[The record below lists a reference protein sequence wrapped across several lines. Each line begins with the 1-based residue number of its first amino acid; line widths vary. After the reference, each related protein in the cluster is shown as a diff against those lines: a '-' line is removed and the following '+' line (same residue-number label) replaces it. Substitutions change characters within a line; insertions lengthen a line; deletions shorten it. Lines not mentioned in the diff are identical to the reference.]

1 MSEKPPFTYCGVDLF
16 GSFLVKDGEKEVKR
30 YGALYICLSSR
41 AIHIEVVYSLSTDSF
56 IMSLKRIVGCR
67 GNVMMIRSDN
77 GSNLVGASAELSC
90 AFQEMDHIKIGNFLK
105 ENGGE
110 WMIWKRNPPLSSNMG
125 GVWERQ
131 IWSARAIL
139 NSLLKTHGSSLSD
152 ESLQTLLV
160 EVEAII
166 NSRPLTTDVLSDV
179 TSLAPLSPVNLLTMK
194 SKVVMPPPGHFTSPD
209 RYCRKQWRRVQHLLN
224 EFWNRWRKEVLLTLQ
239 NRGKWNK
246 QQRNCKVGDV
256 VLLKEDAEHNQW
268 PMAKIVAVNSD
279 AKGDVHSIKILVGAA
294 NKSDNSIRYLER
306 PVNKLVVLVENED
319 DDN

>member
-1 MSEKPPFTYCGVDLF
+1 
-16 GSFLVKDGEKEVKR
+16 
-30 YGALYICLSSR
+30 
-41 AIHIEVVYSLSTDSF
+41 
-56 IMSLKRIVGCR
+56 
-67 GNVMMIRSDN
+67 
-77 GSNLVGASAELSC
+77 
-90 AFQEMDHIKIGNFLK
+90 
-105 ENGGE
+105 
-110 WMIWKRNPPLSSNMG
+110 
-125 GVWERQ
+125 
-131 IWSARAIL
+131 
-139 NSLLKTHGSSLSD
+139 
-152 ESLQTLLV
+152 
-160 EVEAII
+160 
-166 NSRPLTTDVLSDV
+166 
-179 TSLAPLSPVNLLTMK
+179 MK

-209 RYCRKQWRRVQHLLN
+209 RYFRKQWRRVEHLLN
-224 EFWNRWRKEVLLTLQ
+224 EFWNRSRKEVLLTLQ